1 MPHSQ
6 TKIFNGTLFSNF
18 LIMSWLN
25 KTNQNTDL
33 YILPFSCG
41 IASGQRETTHYKI
54 SKSSQMGCWCHS
66 KSIYSQKGR
75 AQSLKKKETN
85 DSDRF
90 LIPAEAS
97 IPNNSN
103 DEIAGEQFQPN

>member
-1 MPHSQ
+1 
-6 TKIFNGTLFSNF
+6 
-18 LIMSWLN
+18 
-25 KTNQNTDL
+25 
-33 YILPFSCG
+33 
-41 IASGQRETTHYKI
+41 
-54 SKSSQMGCWCHS
+54 MGCWCHS